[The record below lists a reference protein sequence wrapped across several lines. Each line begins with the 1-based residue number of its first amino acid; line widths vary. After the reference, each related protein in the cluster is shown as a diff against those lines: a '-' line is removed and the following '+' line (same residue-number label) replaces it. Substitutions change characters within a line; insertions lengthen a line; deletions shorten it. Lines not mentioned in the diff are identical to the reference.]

1 MQLEVGSIVEGKIT
15 GITKFGAFVEI
26 EPRVTG
32 LVHIS
37 EISNSY
43 VAQIEDH
50 LKVGDIVKV
59 KVLSVENKKIALS
72 IKQAEPAQPKEHH
85 NAQSSERRNFQNR
98 SKPLVYNG
106 LPKKEKPTTFEDMLA
121 RFKQNSEERISDIK
135 RNMDGKR
142 GSYSRKK

>member
-1 MQLEVGSIVEGKIT
+1 MQLEVGSVLEGKVT

-26 EPRVTG
+26 EPKVTG

-59 KVLSVENKKIALS
+59 KILSAESKKIALS
-72 IKQAEPAQPKEHH
+72 IKQAEPAESKEHPKS
-85 NAQSSERRNFQNR
+85 QGFEKRSSQNR
-98 SKPLVYNG
+98 GKPLVYNG

-121 RFKQNSEERISDIK
+121 RFKQNSEEKISDIK

-142 GSYSRKK
+142 SSYSRRK

>member
-1 MQLEVGSIVEGKIT
+1 MQLEVGSILDGKVT

-72 IKQAEPAQPKEHH
+72 IKQAEPEEPKERR
-85 NAQSSERRNFQNR
+85 NAQNSERRNAQNR
-98 SKPLVYNG
+98 IKPLVYNG

-121 RFKQNSEERISDIK
+121 RFKQNSEEKISDIK

>member
-1 MQLEVGSIVEGKIT
+1 MQLEVGSILEGKVT

-72 IKQAEPAQPKEHH
+72 IKQAEPEEPKERR
-85 NAQSSERRNFQNR
+85 NAQSSERRNSQNR

-121 RFKQNSEERISDIK
+121 RFKQNSEEKISDIK

>member
-1 MQLEVGSIVEGKIT
+1 MQLGVGSIVEGKVT
-15 GITKFGAFVEI
+15 GITKFGAFIEI

-50 LKVGDIVKV
+50 LKIGDIVKV

-72 IKQAEPAQPKEHH
+72 IKQTESAEPKERS
-85 NAQSSERRNFQNR
+85 NVQVSERRNSQNK

-121 RFKQNSEERISDIK
+121 RFKQNSEEKISDIK
-135 RNMDGKR
+135 RNMDVKR